1 MVSSSWSRSEGASV
15 ARRASRRYRASLLRA
30 AVDRTGAAAKDARMT
45 QTASTLIKSRI
56 STRAFLPDPVGED
69 DIRAILEI
77 AKFAPSGGNLQ
88 PWKVHVVTGPA
99 RDRLV
104 AAVLTAIEA
113 NPFADEAELKVYPD
127 NLWEP
132 HRTRRFTV
140 GEQMYALIGI
150 PREDKMARLMNL
162 KKNFEF
168 FGAPAG
174 LFFTL
179 DRRFDKGQWAHLGML
194 MQSIALVAEER
205 GLATCMQEA
214 WTTRAKT
221 VSAILGVPDTE
232 QLYCGMALGRPDR
245 GASVNQLRSERAP
258 LDEFVTFHRA

>member
-1 MVSSSWSRSEGASV
+1 MIDRSGA
-15 ARRASRRYRASLLRA
+15 R
-30 AVDRTGAAAKDARMT
+30 AKDAAMT
-45 QTASTLIKSRI
+45 KAASDLIKSRI
-56 STRAFLPDPVGED
+56 STRAFLPDPVSED
-69 DIRAILEI
+69 EIRAILEI

-88 PWKVHVVTGPA
+88 PWKVHVVTGSA

-104 AAVLTAIEA
+104 ATVKQALAA
-113 NPFADEAELKVYPD
+113 SPFADEAELKVYPE

-140 GEQMYALIGI
+140 GEQMYALLGI
-150 PREDKMARLMNL
+150 PREDKMARLMWL
-162 KKNFEF
+162 QKNFDF

-179 DRRFDKGQWAHLGML
+179 DRRFDKGQWAHLGMF

-221 VSAILGVPDTE
+221 VSAFLGVPDTE

-245 GASVNQLRSERAP
+245 SAPVNRLRSERAA
-258 LDEFVTFHRA
+258 LEEFVAFHRD

>member
-1 MVSSSWSRSEGASV
+1 M
-15 ARRASRRYRASLLRA
+15 
-30 AVDRTGAAAKDARMT
+30 AK
-45 QTASTLIKSRI
+45 TASDLIRSRI
-56 STRAFLPDPVGED
+56 STRAFVPDPVSED
-69 DIRAILEI
+69 EIRTILDI

-88 PWKVHVVTGPA
+88 PWKVHVVTGAA
-99 RDRLV
+99 RDRLI
-104 AAVLTAIEA
+104 AAVLKAIAE

-132 HRTRRFTV
+132 HRTRRFDV

-150 PREDKMARLMNL
+150 PRDDKMARLLNL
-162 KKNFEF
+162 RKNFEF

-179 DRRFDKGQWAHLGML
+179 DRRFDKGQWAHLGMF

-221 VSAILGVPDTE
+221 VSALLGVPDTE

-245 GASVNQLRSERAP
+245 GAPVNRLRSDRAP
-258 LDEFVTFHRA
+258 LEEFVTFHRD